1 MNRGTRH
8 DNCFEQEEDEK
19 KFLTI
24 ATDGLSEESEQK
36 RREVD
41 KRKDISG

>member
-1 MNRGTRH
+1 ME
-8 DNCFEQEEDEK
+8 EQDIIVLNKRRMRK